1 MAWEL
6 KGRYL
11 ATASDDCTLRLWD
24 VQSGQCLRV
33 LEGHTNYVFC
43 CCFNPH
49 GNMLVSALRW
59 ETCTSGSEALFSHA
73 RLTSIGWCR

>member
-6 KGRYL
+6 SGRYL

-24 VQSGQCLRV
+24 VQSGQCLRI

-49 GNMLVSALRW
+49 GNMLVSPLD
-59 ETCTSGSEALFSHA
+59 
-73 RLTSIGWCR
+73 